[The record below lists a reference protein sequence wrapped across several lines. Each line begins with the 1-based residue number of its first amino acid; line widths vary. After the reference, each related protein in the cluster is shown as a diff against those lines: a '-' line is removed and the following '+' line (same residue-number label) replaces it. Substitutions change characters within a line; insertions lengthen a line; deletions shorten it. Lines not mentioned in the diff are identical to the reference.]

1 MNAKSVTPW
10 KKEQKHGSPRK
21 NNGNHAI
28 PLDIL
33 IIIPKYGTPVKRRP
47 EYGSH
52 RENSPNTVT

>member
-33 IIIPKYGTPVKRRP
+33 IIIPKYGTPVK
-47 EYGSH
+47 
-52 RENSPNTVT
+52 